1 MFLYIQDNVLRR
13 AVKCCATVSGMFLYG
28 EDFVDK
34 AGGETFILEEKSGR
48 AVPIV
53 CASRITDEK
62 FFFFAGSGKC

>member
-1 MFLYIQDNVLRR
+1 MRDNVLRR
-13 AVKCCATVSGMFLYG
+13 AGKCCAAVSGMFLYG
-28 EDFVDK
+28 EDFVDE

-48 AVPIV
+48 AVPLV